1 MKLFKNII
9 FVSAFLSLSIAQ
21 YYSVGDVVNAAHQ
34 NQGVTVCS
42 AGEGYANNSTLRL
55 GDFNGA
61 TNGGDYHVIGIDMSA
76 SW

>member
-1 MKLFKNII
+1 MSFLKNILV
-9 FVSAFLSLSIAQ
+9 VSAFFSLSIAQ
-21 YYSVGDVVNAAHQ
+21 YYSVGDVVNASHQ
-34 NQGVTVCS
+34 NQGVSVCS
-42 AGEGYANNSTLRL
+42 GGEGYSTNSTLKL

>member
-1 MKLFKNII
+1 MYLFKKI
-9 FVSAFLSLSIAQ
+9 SIVIALFSFAMSQ
-21 YYSVGDVVNAAHQ
+21 YYSVGDVVNASHQ
-34 NQGVTVCS
+34 NQSVSVCS
-42 AGEGYANNSTLRL
+42 GGEGYATNSTLKL

>member
-9 FVSAFLSLSIAQ
+9 LVSAFLSLSMAQ
-21 YYSVGDVVNAAHQ
+21 YYSVGDVVNAQHQ

-42 AGEGYANNSTLRL
+42 GGEGYANNSTLRL

-61 TNGGDYHVIGIDMSA
+61 TNGGNYHVIGIDMSA